1 MPNKTLKKLFFAV
14 SFAAFLSL
22 TVAAQTPTPTPPA
35 KPDDEGE
42 VLHVTS
48 TLVTVPVSVTD
59 GSGQPVKGLT
69 KIDFRIEE
77 EGKTQQIEEIGSAEQ
92 VPLEIA
98 LLFDVSS
105 SVNKIFELQKE
116 AAAKFLQGVMKPEDR
131 ATIFLIGQKP
141 ILGQTRE
148 TAQNVAAKLLT
159 IPPAREVTATAFYDT
174 VTTAAEFLKQNSPPR
189 SRRVVLVISDGED
202 NYSNLT
208 RESETA
214 SIVGKDLNKLTRKD
228 LDERASKTNRSHV
241 AAQAK
246 VLRDLQNAD
255 TVFYSI
261 NPSGPSVRLNVSS
274 TRAQNGMQR
283 FADETGGTAFLPQF
297 ASEKNTSSF
306 EQQNSAILERIFL
319 QISAE
324 LRAQYLL
331 QYYSETDFPAGRYVK
346 LKVGLNNRP
355 ALRLRARQGYF
366 AKSQ

>member
-1 MPNKTLKKLFFAV
+1 MLKKTLKNLFFAFSV
-14 SFAAFLSL
+14 IALSFSFAK
-22 TVAAQTPTPTPPA
+22 AQTPTPTPPPA
-35 KPDDEGE
+35 DDEEG
-42 VLHVTS
+42 VIKVTS

-59 GSGQPVKGLT
+59 NAGQPVQGLT
-69 KIDFRIEE
+69 KTDFRLEE
-77 EGKTQQIEEIGSAEQ
+77 EGKQQQIEEIGNAEQ

-116 AAAKFLQGVMKPEDR
+116 AAAKFLQGVMKTEDR
-131 ATIFLIGQKP
+131 ATIFLIGQRP

-174 VTTAAEFLKQNSPPR
+174 VTAAVEFLKQNSAPR

-202 NYSNLT
+202 NYSSLT

-214 SIVGKDLNKLTRKD
+214 TIRGKDLNTLTRKD
-228 LDERASKTNRSHV
+228 LDERAAKTNRSHV

-246 VLRDLQNAD
+246 VLRDLQDAD
-255 TVFYSI
+255 TVYYSI

-297 ASEKNTSSF
+297 ISEKNSSSC
-306 EQQNSAILERIFL
+306 EQQNTAILERIFR

-331 QYYSETDFPAGRYVK
+331 QYYAETDYPANKYVK
-346 LKVGLNNRP
+346 LRVGLNNRP
-355 ALRLRARQGYF
+355 ALRVRARQGYF

>member
-1 MPNKTLKKLFFAV
+1 MLNKTLKKLLFVFLI
-14 SFAAFLSL
+14 AAFSLL
-22 TVAAQTPTPTPPA
+22 TVRAQTPTPTPKPA
-35 KPDDEGE
+35 DDDGE
-42 VLHVTS
+42 VLRVTS

-59 GSGQPVKGLT
+59 ANGEPVKNLT
-69 KIDFRIEE
+69 KTDFRLEE
-77 EGKTQQIEEIGSAEQ
+77 ENRPQQVEEIGSAEE

-131 ATIFLIGQKP
+131 ATIFLIGQRP
-141 ILGQTRE
+141 ILSQTRE
-148 TAQNVAAKLLT
+148 NAQNVAAKLRT
-159 IPPAREVTATAFYDT
+159 IPPATQVTATAFYDT
-174 VTTAAEFLKQNSPPR
+174 VTSAAEFLRQNAPPR

-202 NYSNLT
+202 NYSSLT
-208 RESETA
+208 RESEIA
-214 SIVGKDLNKLTRKD
+214 SIRGKDINTLTRKD
-228 LDERASKTNRSHV
+228 LEARAVKTSRSHS
-241 AAQAK
+241 AAQTK

-274 TRAQNGMQR
+274 TRAQSGMQR

-297 ASEKNTSSF
+297 LSEKSSSGF
-306 EQQNSAILERIFL
+306 EQQNSAILERIFR

-331 QYYSETDFPAGRYVK
+331 QYYSETDFPSGRYVK
-346 LKVGLNNRP
+346 LKVGLNNRS
-355 ALRLRARQGYF
+355 ALKVRARQGYF